1 MLVYVLQYQVA
12 LVYVGAELRTVL
24 EAGVHCLAPVDGM
37 SVHYVDLQAP
47 PCAPHGAAVPKAV
60 H

>member
-1 MLVYVLQYQVA
+1 MLVYVPQYHVA
-12 LVYVGAELRTVL
+12 LVYVGAELRSVL

-37 SVHYVDLQAP
+37 SVHYVDLQA
-47 PCAPHGAAVPKAV
+47 AGAAHSAEASEAV